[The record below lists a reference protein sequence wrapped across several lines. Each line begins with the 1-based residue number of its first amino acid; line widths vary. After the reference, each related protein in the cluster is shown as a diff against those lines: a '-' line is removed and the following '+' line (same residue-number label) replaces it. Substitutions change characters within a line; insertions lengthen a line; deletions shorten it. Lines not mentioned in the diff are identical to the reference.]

1 MLGELYINKL
11 LEEKNSSLLE
21 QLNLFDKNIDIIC
34 YNKDY
39 NNQKDWEDKS
49 IYKGHD
55 ILVKLKDSNEE
66 IYLEVKTSLEDTNFY
81 SMSGNELK
89 FSKEKGENYYIIK
102 ISNFAT
108 INSDSNTNTLRLYI
122 KKNPYKLLENG
133 DFIKDISLYC

>member
-1 MLGELYINKL
+1 M
-11 LEEKNSSLLE
+11 LEEKDFSLLE
-21 QLNLFDKNIDIIC
+21 QLNLLNKNIDIIC

-49 IYKGHD
+49 IHKGHD
-55 ILVKLKDSNEE
+55 ILIKSKDNKEE

-102 ISNFAT
+102 ISNFIA
-108 INSDSNTNTLRLYI
+108 IIDESDTHTLQFSIIR
-122 KKNPYKLLENG
+122 NPYKLLENE